1 MIPWKSTRS
10 FSSCRR
16 MSRGNATKAVIAL
29 FVLAAAA
36 RGQHSDLN
44 TAFSAVRRGD
54 LTVVANLSVT
64 TADLPELIRYSH
76 DPNESVRLEAEVL
89 LSTLGTAGC
98 RPIATLLTDRSQDIR
113 ERAARSIYKNCPPEA
128 NINGLDASLRKSI
141 EMGNSAAQAILLLGR
156 MPHSAVSERVEHRG
170 QSVKLEPWTPPVPSE
185 LAFAVISSAA
195 SDNLIDRA
203 LIPQSEA
210 EFLAAT
216 LPDVGSAAKLRILL
230 KLLDDRRPV
239 ADSAPSGAE
248 PKRRVCDLAV
258 DGFVRRL
265 KLQPSFAP
273 GIYRYSSENL
283 EETKRLVERALST
296 AQ

>member
-1 MIPWKSTRS
+1 M
-10 FSSCRR
+10 
-16 MSRGNATKAVIAL
+16 KAVIAL
-29 FVLAAAA
+29 IVLAAAA

-44 TAFSAVRRGD
+44 SAFSAVRRGD

-64 TADLPELIRYSH
+64 TADLPELIHYSH
-76 DPNESVRLEAEVL
+76 DPNEAVRLEAEVL

-98 RPIATLLTDRSQDIR
+98 RPVATLLTDRSQDIR

-128 NINGLDASLRKSI
+128 NINGLDAALRKSI
-141 EMGNSAAQAILLLGR
+141 EMGTSAAQAILLLGR
-156 MPHSAVSERVEHRG
+156 MPHSAVPERAEFEQRG
-170 QSVKLEPWTPPVPSE
+170 QSVKLEPWTPPVPRE
-185 LAFAVISSAA
+185 LAFAVVSSAP

-203 LIPQSEA
+203 LVPQSEA

-230 KLLDDRRPV
+230 KLLDDHRPV
-239 ADSAPSGAE
+239 ADTAPSGAE

-265 KLQPSFAP
+265 KLQPSFAL

-283 EETKRLVERALST
+283 EEIKRMVGRALST